1 MEYWFVDILVLS
13 ITLIVLVLIR
23 VKDRKNRQIHL
34 VKLLMEN
41 MKKDLDIT
49 FEHMNSSVKLMES
62 DIETHQSSVRN
73 LLQKVDNSL
82 TELDKHANDLGQLQ
96 AYITHYHRI
105 LQDLSSLTEKAEHR
119 LQSIDSQMELLGNTI
134 HRLDLY
140 EQQIYTIQE
149 KLGKLDTDIEDQLQS
164 AGNNFERLLD
174 KRARKHII
182 MLEEIVKERL
192 EVFQNTFDQESVKF
206 SDYIEALQNETAN
219 AEEVLLLLQSKEA
232 QLAALAEHPVAELP
246 ANKNEQGKE
255 DAEFN
260 SDSLNDKKNEFQKV
274 STQPLEAEVEK
285 IEDTSEDFV
294 EFDDS
299 LEDDDADDDDDDD
312 DDAQDFDEDLDDSHV
327 FDDDDEED
335 EDDKTIDIIIDGTHE
350 DSFEDHYYEEDSDDE
365 IVLSHEDD
373 EDDSDEEF
381 YDSLTD
387 DDLDEDS
394 EEEHGLHASEDVRR
408 VAVEEYAKE
417 GFTIQEIAELTD
429 IPKGEIALIL
439 DLLKSLDQDS

>member
-1 MEYWFVDILVLS
+1 M
-13 ITLIVLVLIR
+13 
-23 VKDRKNRQIHL
+23 
-34 VKLLMEN
+34 
-41 MKKDLDIT
+41 
-49 FEHMNSSVKLMES
+49 
-62 DIETHQSSVRN
+62 
-73 LLQKVDNSL
+73 
-82 TELDKHANDLGQLQ
+82 
-96 AYITHYHRI
+96 
-105 LQDLSSLTEKAEHR
+105 
-119 LQSIDSQMELLGNTI
+119 
-134 HRLDLY
+134 
-140 EQQIYTIQE
+140 
-149 KLGKLDTDIEDQLQS
+149 
-164 AGNNFERLLD
+164 
-174 KRARKHII
+174 
-182 MLEEIVKERL
+182 
-192 EVFQNTFDQESVKF
+192 
-206 SDYIEALQNETAN
+206 
-219 AEEVLLLLQSKEA
+219 LQSKEA

-417 GFTIQEIAELTD
+417 GFTIREIAELTD